1 MINFQIPQ
9 IALCKPRNEKVAI
22 KRIDLDKT
30 EFSIEKVI
38 EEVNVSDVVMK
49 EFLSWPDFQ
58 LKSRQ
63 YSAFA
68 YKTP

>member
-1 MINFQIPQ
+1 MDFLTLEFLQ

-38 EEVNVSDVVMK
+38 EEVNVSV
-49 EFLSWPDFQ
+49 
-58 LKSRQ
+58 
-63 YSAFA
+63 
-68 YKTP
+68 